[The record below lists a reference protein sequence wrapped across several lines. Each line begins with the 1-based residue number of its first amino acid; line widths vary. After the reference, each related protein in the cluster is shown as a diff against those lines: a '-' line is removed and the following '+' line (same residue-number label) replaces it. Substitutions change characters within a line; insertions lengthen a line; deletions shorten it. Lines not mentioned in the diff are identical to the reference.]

1 MKRLIVAFIVS
12 VFCVSATSNVQAEDG
27 DGKVKG
33 WTGDRSI
40 VPYRAPSR
48 PRWRSQYPPAAPS
61 RRYKMPHRN
70 APCPNIGGFH
80 FIPHLYIGPS
90 RSRDYSGRRGGFGS
104 SLGLKFGRYRSYG
117 FRLGVDFF

>member
-33 WTGDRSI
+33 WTAHRTI

-48 PRWRSQYPPAAPS
+48 PRWRNQYPPAAPQGDTRCLTVMLHVLILVAFTS
-61 RRYKMPHRN
+61 YP
-70 APCPNIGGFH
+70 I
-80 FIPHLYIGPS
+80 FI
-90 RSRDYSGRRGGFGS
+90 
-104 SLGLKFGRYRSYG
+104 
-117 FRLGVDFF
+117 

>member
-33 WTGDRSI
+33 WTGHRTI

-48 PRWRSQYPPAAPS
+48 PRCAASIHQPRPQGDTRCLTVMLHVLILVAFTSYP
-61 RRYKMPHRN
+61 
-70 APCPNIGGFH
+70 I
-80 FIPHLYIGPS
+80 FI
-90 RSRDYSGRRGGFGS
+90 
-104 SLGLKFGRYRSYG
+104 
-117 FRLGVDFF
+117 